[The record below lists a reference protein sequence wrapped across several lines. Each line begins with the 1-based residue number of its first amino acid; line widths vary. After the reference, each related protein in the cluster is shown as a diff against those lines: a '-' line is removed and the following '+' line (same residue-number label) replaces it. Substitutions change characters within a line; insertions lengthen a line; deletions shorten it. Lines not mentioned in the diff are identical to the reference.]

1 MHVIRFPVAEPLA
14 LRTALL
20 SALATILG
28 SAPRAQVP
36 TDTGTA
42 VQDSALT
49 VFFDCPG
56 YSPGCDFDFL
66 RTEITWVNWVRNRE
80 DADVHAL
87 VTTQSTGGG
96 GREYTISLIGLRR
109 FAGKSD
115 TLRYYATGTSTRD
128 EDRRGLVHTLQL
140 GLTSYAAATPLSRH
154 LSVSYEAPASRT
166 TTTPHDPWNAWVYT
180 VSASTNLNGQKQTR
194 STFVNGS
201 LRANRTTANWK
212 LDFSVYESYSED
224 VFKDVPRFDTLGN
237 QIGTEDIH
245 SISRRYGGEALIV
258 KSLGAHWSTGLEG
271 SVNHS
276 TFGNLDLS
284 VSLGPAL
291 EYDVYPYA
299 QSTRRQL
306 TLQYGITPLHADYTD
321 TTIYGKT
328 RETVVRQSLTAAL
341 SVTQPWGSA
350 NLSLTGS
357 HLLQDFKQNRVVL
370 FGSVSLR
377 VVKGLSLSVFG
388 EVERIHDQRAL
399 PAAGATPSEILLRRR
414 ELLTSYSYFTYIS
427 LSYRFGSTLNNV
439 VNPRFGGGGGGG
451 IFFN

>member
-1 MHVIRFPVAEPLA
+1 M
-14 LRTALL
+14 RTALL
-20 SALATILG
+20 STLATIL
-28 SAPRAQVP
+28 SLAAAAQAP
-36 TDTGTA
+36 TDTGAA
-42 VQDSALT
+42 VQDSALR

-56 YSPGCDFDFL
+56 HSRGCDFDFV

-87 VTTQSTGGG
+87 VTTQPTGGG
-96 GREYTISLIGLRR
+96 GNEYTISLIGLRR

-128 EDRRGLVHTLQL
+128 EDRHGLVHTLTL
-140 GLTSYAAATPLSRH
+140 GLASHAASTPLAHR
-154 LSVSYEAPASRT
+154 LSVSYEGPPSGQAA
-166 TTTPHDPWNAWVYT
+166 TPHDPWNAWVYT
-180 VSASTNLNGQKQTR
+180 VSANTNLNGQKQTR
-194 STFVNGS
+194 STFVHGS
-201 LRANRTTANWK
+201 LSANRTTADWK
-212 LDFSVYESYSED
+212 LEFSVNESYSED

-245 SISRRYGGEALIV
+245 SISRRYGGEALVI
-258 KSLGAHWSTGLEG
+258 KSLGPHWSTGLEG

-276 TFGNLDLS
+276 TFGNIDLS

-350 NLSLTGS
+350 NVSLTGS
-357 HLLQDFKQNRVVL
+357 HLLQDFKQNRVAL

-414 ELLTSYSYFTYIS
+414 ELLTSYSYSTYVS

-451 IFFN
+451 MFFN